1 MHVTTTQVGA
11 RGVGKFVV
19 DTFFLL
25 VFIAVFVF
33 FSLSP
38 PPQTEQVNWL
48 RRRPFHGAVPTTLV
62 MFAVVTTYTPHDKLS
77 CFIRPN
83 VTAADFFF
91 LYNVRFSPSLHLVI
105 LYILSLP
112 LLFTTRTCN
121 TRTHV
126 FYTKK
131 PKLSARNMIT
141 ELEFKRPNEGL
152 IFWADGKGKGFGKS
166 INQPL

>member
-1 MHVTTTQVGA
+1 MRVTTTQVGA

-25 VFIAVFVF
+25 VFIAVFMF
-33 FSLSP
+33 FSP
-38 PPQTEQVNWL
+38 PPPTEQVNWL

-62 MFAVVTTYTPHDKLS
+62 MFAVVTTCTPYDKLS
-77 CFIRPN
+77 CFFRPN

-91 LYNVRFSPSLHLVI
+91 LSYNVHFSPSLHLVI
-105 LYILSLP
+105 LYLLSLP

-121 TRTHV
+121 TRMHGS
-126 FYTKK
+126 YTKK
-131 PKLSARNMIT
+131 PTLSAHNTIT

-152 IFWADGKGKGFGKS
+152 ICWTDGKGKRAWE
-166 INQPL
+166 